1 MKNLLLMSTFSLF
14 FLISLCG
21 CRATPKIAAEDY
33 YMPQMC
39 SEEIAVLK
47 SSLPANSKEKYDAA
61 VAIAEKIDFQTLRNT
76 RTTDKIFNNADAR
89 IAKVNEYE
97 NYLIYIF
104 SYQEKSIRFVFYLNK
119 IDIVTNVEVTLKN
132 DK

>member
-1 MKNLLLMSTFSLF
+1 M
-14 FLISLCG
+14 
-21 CRATPKIAAEDY
+21 
-33 YMPQMC
+33 
-39 SEEIAVLK
+39 
-47 SSLPANSKEKYDAA
+47 
-61 VAIAEKIDFQTLRNT
+61 AIAEKIDFQTLRNT

>member
-1 MKNLLLMSTFSLF
+1 MKNLLLMSTFALF
-14 FLISLCG
+14 FLIALCG
-21 CRATPKIAAEDY
+21 CRATPEIAAEDY